1 MNFSWGFGFAEK
13 KGGRGKKGT
22 KETPAAAEKTD
33 EVETATPV
41 KSPSSAADLE
51 KRNNSCIS
59 KSVL

>member
-1 MNFSWGFGFAEK
+1 MNFSWGFAEK

-41 KSPSSAADLE
+41 KSPSSADLE